1 MQHAFNT
8 FFENTDTKYE
18 WPQSREY
25 RLRNVRL
32 GKNINRYRDFDSCS
46 QSGEL
51 FDLSIIVVATLSIFR
66 SKYTWSMERIEQQ
79 LLLQPLGD
87 KPPPPIRLPRI
98 FNASETVRAFPI
110 ERRSVGPAI
119 LWLYPRFDPDLPHFC
134 IEYRSN
140 GSIDNFSLF
149 SLYDRAGRD
158 QWHSEIELQY
168 DAQKSISLSPVRGC
182 IMMLGSEFSTPKT
195 PDYAVH
201 RRSRMELWKVF
212 TQEGE
217 KRPARDTIVSFHTK
231 ERGVA
236 L

>member
-1 MQHAFNT
+1 MEHAFNT
-8 FFENTDTKYE
+8 FFENTDTKHE

-32 GKNINRYRDFDSCS
+32 GQDINRYRDLDTCS

-51 FDLSIIVVATLSIFR
+51 FDLTIIVVATLSISR
-66 SKYTWSMERIEQQ
+66 SEYVWSLQRVEQQ
-79 LLLQPLGD
+79 LLLQSLGD
-87 KPPPPIRLPRI
+87 KPPPPIRLPQVFKAI
-98 FNASETVRAFPI
+98 ETVRDFPV
-110 ERRSVGPAI
+110 ERRSLGPAI
-119 LWLYPRFDPDLPHFC
+119 LWLYPRFDPDLRQFC

-149 SLYDRAGRD
+149 SLFDRAGRS
-158 QWHSEIELQY
+158 QRHSELELQY

-201 RRSRMELWKVF
+201 RRSRMELWRAF

-217 KRPARDTIVSFHTK
+217 KRPTRDTIVSFYPK
-231 ERGVA
+231 E
-236 L
+236 